1 IENQRRL
8 REEIEASDLDQ
19 SFRDQIEAL
28 TMEIELLGA
37 SNVELG
43 INAEA
48 RALAAGATAEQ
59 AAQIGMLTETLLNE
73 QDALRNET
81 ATLQGF
87 FEEVGASAQRTL
99 SGFLADPLSEGL
111 DELPFKFAQVLQQL
125 AADAL
130 ASELFSILKGLG
142 SGGAGGG
149 AGGILGFIGGLFG
162 GGFQAGGQVSGGQ
175 PILVGERGP
184 EIFTPPGSGSIQPN
198 VNINQA
204 AQAPPMVNVIN
215 TIDTSEITGAF
226 NSGEGDT
233 VLLNRIGARRTAFR
247 AALGV

>member
-1 IENQRRL
+1 
-8 REEIEASDLDQ
+8 
-19 SFRDQIEAL
+19 AL

-162 GGFQAGGQVSGGQ
+162 GGFQAGGQVRGGQ
-175 PILVGERGP
+175 PILVGERGA
-184 EIFTPPGSGSIQPN
+184 EIFTPPGSGAVSPN

-204 AQAPPMVNVIN
+204 AQSPPMVNIVNVTDPADIPAGLRTTEGEEEVIN
-215 TIDTSEITGAF
+215 IIQRNPDQ
-226 NSGEGDT
+226 
-233 VLLNRIGARRTAFR
+233 VRRIIG
-247 AALGV
+247 